1 MLKYG
6 LKSNI
11 LHFKNTQKAERTAR
25 RPDPGRPSGTDK
37 DILSQIHDAAEF
49 PAGPADFP
57 QRLFPASSGIVPRII
72 PRIIP

>member
-11 LHFKNTQKAERTAR
+11 LHFKNTQRAERTAR

-57 QRLFPASSGIVPRII
+57 
-72 PRIIP
+72 